1 MKAHSTC
8 WAAVLDTPLYNGP
21 CAQTI
26 LERWHQVHGLLDQ
39 CVGLLEC
46 ARRLQL
52 ALNTVKRYARA
63 DRPERML
70 RVPKYPSASRA
81 A

>member
-1 MKAHSTC
+1 
-8 WAAVLDTPLYNGP
+8 
-21 CAQTI
+21 
-26 LERWHQVHGLLDQ
+26 
-39 CVGLLEC
+39 VGLLEC

-70 RVPKYPSASRA
+70 RVPEYRASLVDPYREHLRKRVTSNPGIDL
-81 A
+81 